1 MKKGLFFILIVSVLM
16 VFTLSCAKREE
27 IKPEPA
33 KIEPTMVEPVRPE
46 PVKAKPPKVI
56 EKKEE
61 VVREPIYPVEVAE
74 VIPPQE
80 KSLVELKD
88 VLFDYDKYD
97 IRPDA
102 QEVLNSIAPWLIKNT
117 VANVLIEGHCDERG
131 TNDYNLALG
140 ERRAIAVK
148 NYLISKGIIPQRL
161 TTISYGE
168 EKPICLEHNED
179 CYQRNRRARFVVTK

>member
-1 MKKGLFFILIVSVLM
+1 MKKSLFFVLIVSVLM
-16 VFTLSCAKREE
+16 VFTLGCAKKQE
-27 IKPEPA
+27 IKPEP
-33 KIEPTMVEPVRPE
+33 EPVRAEPAKLE
-46 PVKAKPPKVI
+46 PVKAKPPKAV
-56 EKKEE
+56 EKKTE
-61 VVREPIYPVEVAE
+61 VVSEPIYPIEVAE
-74 VIPPQE
+74 VIPPVE
-80 KSLVELKD
+80 KSLVEFKD

-102 QEVLNSIAPWLIKNT
+102 QEVLNSIAPWLIKT
-117 VANVLIEGHCDERG
+117 TDVNVLIEGHCDERG